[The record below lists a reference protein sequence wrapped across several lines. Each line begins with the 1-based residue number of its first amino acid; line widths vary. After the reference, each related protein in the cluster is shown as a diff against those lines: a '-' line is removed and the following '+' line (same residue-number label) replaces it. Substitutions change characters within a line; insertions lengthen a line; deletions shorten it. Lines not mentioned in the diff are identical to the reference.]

1 MAFNR
6 KILKSIAPCIL
17 ALSTLFLAGV
27 AARSEGARE
36 TIVFV
41 RHGEKPDAGLG
52 QLNCQGLNR
61 ALALPAVISNLFGK
75 PDAIFAPNPAV
86 QKTDAGK
93 AYDYVWPLATIEP
106 TAIAFGLPVNTGFGL
121 SDTSELRAALE
132 KTRSA
137 HRNGFI
143 LVAWEHK
150 IIVTLAKALLAH
162 HGGDQA
168 AVPKWRDEDFDS
180 IYVVVLI
187 ASGPATFERKQENLN
202 GLPQTCPR

>member
-1 MAFNR
+1 MAFNKKR
-6 KILKSIAPCIL
+6 LKSVARCIL
-17 ALSTLFLAGV
+17 ALSTLFLTGV
-27 AARSEGARE
+27 AARSESARE

-61 ALALPAVISNLFGK
+61 ALALPAVVLNLFGK

-93 AYDYVWPLATIEP
+93 AYDYVRPLATIEP
-106 TAIAFGLPVNTGFGL
+106 TAIAFGLPVNTSFGL
-121 SDTSELRAALE
+121 SDTSGLRAALE
-132 KTRSA
+132 KKRSA
-137 HRNGFI
+137 HRNGLI

-150 IIVTLAKALLAH
+150 MIVAIAKALLAH
-162 HGGDQA
+162 HGGDPA
-168 AVPKWRDEDFDS
+168 AVPKWRRDDFDS
-180 IYVVVLI
+180 IYVIVLT
-187 ASGPATFERKQENLN
+187 ASGTATFERKQENLN